1 MVGFKTQF
9 QPSEVDENCG
19 MIGIWQKLFGSRITQ
34 SLLMLANNEYL
45 TTSLK
50 FYLIGSFDVCA
61 LIRSRIG
68 PLSPE
73 CDKTNLK
80 RISAPAPQQSF
91 QLVPV
96 SLY

>member
-1 MVGFKTQF
+1 MSLPPLQVG
-9 QPSEVDENCG
+9 N
-19 MIGIWQKLFGSRITQ
+19 
-34 SLLMLANNEYL
+34 
-45 TTSLK
+45 
-50 FYLIGSFDVCA
+50 LIGSFDVCA

-68 PLSPE
+68 PLSLE